1 MWHRGEQVNFFCN
14 QLMDALLS
22 MLRCRN
28 RKLIPVSTRP
38 QNIELEKLEVET
50 LRYIAEFIVFSL
62 KKFLYLTAR
71 AQSQTM
77 TLVLPGK
84 NTQMLG

>member
-1 MWHRGEQVNFFCN
+1 
-14 QLMDALLS
+14 MDALLS
-22 MLRCRN
+22 MLRYRN
-28 RKLIPVSTRP
+28 RKLIPVFTRP
-38 QNIELEKLEVET
+38 QNVELEKSEVET
-50 LRYIAEFIVFSL
+50 SRYIAEFIVFSL

-84 NTQMLG
+84 NTQILG